1 MMKTLVEKLENVKAE
16 MDGHVLVVTMNRP
29 KALNALN
36 NQTLDELQA
45 VFDMAAQDAEIYGVI
60 ITGEG
65 RGFVAGADIVQM
77 EPYKSEQGRDYAGYA
92 QATFNKIEALPK
104 PVIAAVNGFALGGG
118 CELALSCDI
127 RIASEKQYSVSR
139 K

>member
-1 MMKTLVEKLENVKAE
+1 MMQTLVEKLENVKAE

-60 ITGEG
+60 I
-65 RGFVAGADIVQM
+65 
-77 EPYKSEQGRDYAGYA
+77 
-92 QATFNKIEALPK
+92 
-104 PVIAAVNGFALGGG
+104 
-118 CELALSCDI
+118 LSLI
-127 RIASEKQYSVSR
+127 HI
-139 K
+139 